1 MWGYIIDGVLIAII
15 VICAIVGIVKG
26 LIDSVLSLFGT
37 GIAFVAGM
45 FGAKYLSNFVN
56 KIFGLDS
63 FILDKLEGGAE
74 GTFTLFGGE
83 FSNVEVAK
91 FCVWIVTVVIV
102 FLIVK
107 LAIFILAK
115 IFESVTQKNPKL
127 SGINRVLGMLFGI
140 VRGGVVSVGIIA
152 IASLLSEVPKIG
164 SIITDKIDETKI
176 TSFAYKYVDEYID
189 ENLTAEKVQDIID
202 KIVSELDDDDDSD
215 DSTTDSDT
223 DSGSTDAGTDA
234 GTEGGSID
242 SGSTEAGTEGE
253 SGTGT
258 EGGTEAGVEGGTD
271 SSDPATEE

>member
-15 VICAIVGIVKG
+15 VISAIVGIVKG

-37 GIAFVAGM
+37 GIAVVAGV

-63 FILDKLEGGAE
+63 FILGKLDGGAE

-115 IFESVTQKNPKL
+115 IFESVTQNSPKL

-140 VRGGVVSVGIIA
+140 LKGGVVSVGLVA
-152 IASLLSEVPKIG
+152 IASLLSEIPGLG

-189 ENLTAEKVQDIID
+189 ENLTAEKVQDIVD

-215 DSTTDSDT
+215 DTNTDD
-223 DSGSTDAGTDA
+223 
-234 GTEGGSID
+234 
-242 SGSTEAGTEGE
+242 GSTESGTDTSTDTGTEGE
-253 SGTGT
+253 SGTNT
-258 EGGTEAGVEGGTD
+258 EGGTDNSESTG
-271 SSDPATEE
+271 EE

>member
-1 MWGYIIDGVLIAII
+1 MWGYIIDGILIAII

-37 GIAFVAGM
+37 GIAVVAGV

-91 FCVWIVTVVIV
+91 FCVWLVTVVII

-115 IFESVTQKNPKL
+115 IFESVTKNSPHL
-127 SGINRVLGMLFGI
+127 SGINRVLGMFFGI
-140 VRGGVVSVGIIA
+140 AKGGVMAVGLIA
-152 IASLLSEVPKIG
+152 IASLLSELPGLGK
-164 SIITDKIDETKI
+164 IITDKIGETKV
-176 TSFAYKYVDEYID
+176 TAFAYKYVDEFVD
-189 ENLTAEKVQDIID
+189 ENLTAEKVQEIVD
-202 KIVSELDDDDDSD
+202 KITSELDDNRGNN
-215 DSTTDSDT
+215 TDT
-223 DSGSTDAGTDA
+223 ESGA
-234 GTEGGSID
+234 
-242 SGSTEAGTEGE
+242 EGE
-253 SGTGT
+253 SGSGSES
-258 EGGTEAGVEGGTD
+258 EGGASAGAEGET
-271 SSDPATEE
+271 A

>member
-15 VICAIVGIVKG
+15 IICAIVGIVKG

-115 IFESVTQKNPKL
+115 IFESVTQNNPKL

-140 VRGGVVSVGIIA
+140 IRGGVVSVGIIA
-152 IASLLSEVPKIG
+152 IASLLSEVPGIG

-202 KIVSELDDDDDSD
+202 KIVSELDDDDSD
-215 DSTTDSDT
+215 DSSTDSDT
-223 DSGSTDAGTDA
+223 DSGSTDS
-234 GTEGGSID
+234 GTEGGSTD

-258 EGGTEAGVEGGTD
+258 EGGTD
-271 SSDPATEE
+271 SSNPTTEE